1 MEVLEKLLTYQEYR
15 EMEFDEDDNFRYE
28 LINGILMRKSSPTIE
43 HQRIVRKIAF
53 AFEKFLEQN
62 PVGEV
67 FFAPLDVVLNEHN
80 APQPDVFF
88 VSKDKKYILDEE
100 EQVVIG
106 TPDIIIEILS
116 PGSVKKDRVTKKQ
129 IYERFKVPEFW
140 IVDPSYRNVEVFA
153 LVEGK
158 YVTTDLVEEPG
169 TVQSAVLA
177 GFALELSRIFTSDQS

>member
-1 MEVLEKLLTYQEYR
+1 MEVLEKKLTYQEYR
-15 EMEFDEDDNFRYE
+15 EMEFDEDDNFQYE
-28 LINGILMRKSSPTIE
+28 LLNGIPMRKASPTIQ

-62 PVGEV
+62 SIGEV

-88 VSKDKKYILDEE
+88 VSKDKKYILDQE

-116 PGSVKKDRVTKKQ
+116 PGSVKKDRITKKK
-129 IYERFKVPEFW
+129 IYERCKVPEFW
-140 IVDPSYRNVEVFA
+140 IVDPSYRNVEIYKLTEDVYELADFIEESGVVKSTV
-153 LVEGK
+153 LEG
-158 YVTTDLVEEPG
+158 
-169 TVQSAVLA
+169 
-177 GFALELSRIFTSDQS
+177 FELSLDKIF

>member
-1 MEVLEKLLTYQEYR
+1 MEVLEKMLTYQEYR

-28 LINGILMRKSSPTIE
+28 LLNGILIRKGSPTIK

-53 AFEKFLEQN
+53 AFEKFLEQK

-67 FFAPLDVVLNEHN
+67 FSTPLDVVLDDHN
-80 APQPDVFF
+80 APQPDIFF

-116 PGSVKKDRVTKKQ
+116 PGSVKKDRITKKK
-129 IYERFKVPEFW
+129 IYERCKVPEFW
-140 IVDPSYRNVEVFA
+140 MVDPSYRNIEIYKLAGDTYELAYF
-153 LVEGK
+153 
-158 YVTTDLVEEPG
+158 VEESG
-169 TVQSAVLA
+169 TLKSTVLA
-177 GFALELSRIFTSDQS
+177 GFELPLAQIFI